1 MTPKHGLLFFIT
13 SCLSGCGQMY
23 QGYMKRGLSLLLG
36 FFVILAIAGFL
47 GLSAVAF
54 FLPVVW
60 LYAFFDSYALR
71 SQLSAGT
78 APEDAFLFGLSD
90 MDSKRLGELLRKRH
104 SLIGWALVVVG
115 VYMLYDILLSQLGGL
130 FFGWFGE
137 WLYGLLRYG
146 LPRLVITVLVILLGL
161 WFIRGPKDKTPIDDE
176 IPPFAPPASSAA
188 GACAADPA
196 EARAEGTSRAAV
208 RTRARA
214 RLGKLSKV
222 ERFMRHSFYKI
233 MGSLRRENFQL
244 RETCSLL

>member
-1 MTPKHGLLFFIT
+1 MTHRNGFLLFIS

-23 QGYMKRGLSLLLG
+23 QGYMKRGLSLLLA
-36 FFVILAIAGFL
+36 FCLILFASTYFFL
-47 GLSAVAF
+47 GALAL
-54 FLPVVW
+54 FLPVIW

-71 SQLSAGT
+71 SQLAAGT

-130 FFGWFGE
+130 FFGWFGGPARRMAFPE
-137 WLYGLLRYG
+137 SREQ
-146 LPRLVITVLVILLGL
+146 LVILLGL

-196 EARAEGTSRAAV
+196 EARAEDVASDRSAAGNAPEGEEAH
-208 RTRARA
+208 RD
-214 RLGKLSKV
+214 
-222 ERFMRHSFYKI
+222 E
-233 MGSLRRENFQL
+233 QP
-244 RETCSLL
+244 